1 MLKTKLLNYIQFRY
15 RSSKA
20 LNMVISAFLAV
31 MMAGY
36 YSISSSDFTPM
47 ISKNPPPDAV
57 EVESPVV
64 RQLSPPVR
72 KVQDHEMKKLT
83 PAPGGMLATSLY
95 QDSEGFFIV
104 PFPSSWS
111 VKQTGSVTS
120 FSSPDEKASMHISCL
135 QTGYP
140 LDAES
145 FSRLVDAREANL
157 FGIQERYFEVDHQ
170 TSPEQGSAEIE
181 KHFSVEGVNTVVLT
195 GYRQAGPGVF
205 VLDFWSDGE
214 VIKEYQTTA
223 GYILE
228 NFTLN
233 ETTIDPGFENM
244 ALAFTFENENFSI
257 QLPQYWRFQ
266 QTSSNQSMV
275 STFTSP
281 DERAI
286 VQTILYDDGRRIP
299 DKVAG
304 EFVLTVLRNF
314 YAKDVLI
321 YSDRFLPNGQE
332 ELSWKSSSADYQ
344 GTTLFDTRDSTLLV
358 LTVMCEKDFTGTYQE
373 LLDQIVETYHIQP

>member
-1 MLKTKLLNYIQFRY
+1 
-15 RSSKA
+15 
-20 LNMVISAFLAV
+20 
-31 MMAGY
+31 
-36 YSISSSDFTPM
+36 
-47 ISKNPPPDAV
+47 
-57 EVESPVV
+57 
-64 RQLSPPVR
+64 
-72 KVQDHEMKKLT
+72 
-83 PAPGGMLATSLY
+83 
-95 QDSEGFFIV
+95 
-104 PFPSSWS
+104 
-111 VKQTGSVTS
+111 
-120 FSSPDEKASMHISCL
+120 
-135 QTGYP
+135 
-140 LDAES
+140 
-145 FSRLVDAREANL
+145 
-157 FGIQERYFEVDHQ
+157 
-170 TSPEQGSAEIE
+170 
-181 KHFSVEGVNTVVLT
+181 VEGVNTVVLT

-257 QLPQYWRFQ
+257 HLPQYWKFQ
-266 QTSSNQSMV
+266 QTSSEQSMV

-281 DERAI
+281 DEHAI

-299 DKVAG
+299 DEVAG

-321 YSDRFLPNGQE
+321 YSDRFLPTGQE

-344 GTTLFDTRDSTLLV
+344 GTTLFDTRGSTLFV
-358 LTVMCEKDFTGTYQE
+358 LTVMCEKDFTGMYQE
-373 LLDQIVETYHIQP
+373 LLDQIVGTYHIQP